1 MRLFIMTDLEGTA
14 GVVDF
19 WGYSRP
25 GFPYHETAR
34 KLVTLEVNAAI
45 EGALEAGVTEIH
57 VLDGHGPGA
66 INVELL
72 HPEATVLTGRPIRY
86 PFELDASYDFMFMTG
101 YHAKSNTDGGHMS
114 HSWSMD
120 IEEMWIN
127 GVSIGEIGTWL
138 LYAGQIG
145 VPVPLLTGD
154 LAACM
159 EAKTFIPNIRTV
171 TTKTGWKSG
180 PATGLSR
187 DGNRSHNGAAT
198 HIHPEKAR
206 ELIRDAAR
214 LAVNERGSVEP
225 YVMNP
230 PYEIVT
236 IRRPLEEDDVHMY
249 SKIVVD
255 DAADLMTAD
264 RSWQPLARP
273 LADVVNEMN
282 AEGIGNEG
290 S

>member
-45 EGALEAGVTEIH
+45 EGALEAGVTSIH

-86 PFELDASYDFMFMTG
+86 PFELDASYDLMFMTG
-101 YHAKSNTDGGHMS
+101 YHAKSNTDGGHLS
-114 HSWSMD
+114 HSWSMNV
-120 IEEMWIN
+120 EEMWIN

-154 LAACM
+154 QAACE
-159 EAKTFIPNIRTV
+159 EARTFVPNIRTV
-171 TTKTGWKSG
+171 ATKVGWKSG
-180 PATGLSR
+180 PASGQTE
-187 DGNRSHNGAAT
+187 DGNRSHNGGAT
-198 HIHPEKAR
+198 HIHPTKAR
-206 ELIRDAAR
+206 ENIREAAR
-214 LAVNERGSVEP
+214 MAVGERVQVSS
-225 YVMNP
+225 YILNP
-230 PYEIVT
+230 PYEVVT
-236 IRRPLEEDDVHMY
+236 IRRPVNKGKPHMI
-249 SKIVVD
+249 SNIVVPGA
-255 DAADLMTAD
+255 DALMTAERD
-264 RSWQPLARP
+264 WQPLTRP
-273 LADVVNEMN
+273 LADVVAEMN
-282 AEGIGNEG
+282 HTG
-290 S
+290 SLSG